1 MEGPPQEGPSIALLS
16 RLETAPPISGA
27 GSRGHCSTSAS
38 FSDGVKRTVRKLRGR
53 SGRLVVRP
61 SRCRTTLRSENLAAS
76 SPAPHNPKV
85 AGSNPAPATKKT
97 LGIPTC
103 AEGFLASRVADD
115 ARVKPASNIGHG
127 SDVDLAGIGLA
138 SLTVDATTR
147 AASAW
152 EPICADMGGLD
163 RASDAADSRE

>member
-1 MEGPPQEGPSIALLS
+1 MPCIA
-16 RLETAPPISGA
+16 
-27 GSRGHCSTSAS
+27 TSPEQS
-38 FSDGVKRTVRKLRGR
+38 
-53 SGRLVVRP
+53 
-61 SRCRTTLRSENLAAS
+61 
-76 SPAPHNPKV
+76 HNPKV
-85 AGSNPAPATKKT
+85 AGSNPAPATKRT
-97 LGIPTC
+97 LGIPSC

-115 ARVKPASNIGHG
+115 ARVKPVSNIGHG

-138 SLTVDATTR
+138 ALTVDATTR